1 MKAYVWTGPRR
12 FETWETPR
20 PEPGPG
26 EVLLRVLY
34 SGICGSELS
43 GYLGENSLRK
53 PPLVMGHE
61 FTGEVVAF
69 GEGAAGA
76 GGTGAA
82 VAQDAG
88 ASGAAA
94 SGNGGAAVARGAGG
108 ATLALGD
115 VVAVN
120 PLVACGGCPDCLRGL
135 PQYCPNKAIVGIHRP
150 GSFAEYVVVPA
161 DRCHR
166 VGDPLAGALV
176 EPLACGLRAA
186 AQAQVALGDCVVV
199 YGAGI
204 IGLFS
209 LLAAKL
215 RGASTLVLVDT
226 NDDRLALGT
235 AFGATHA
242 ANPRREDVAEM
253 VRKLTGG
260 GADRAI
266 DAVGLTATRQGCVDV
281 LRSGGRMAWIGLHED
296 DTRVQGNVVVRKELE
311 VAGCFCYTEDD
322 FRLAHRLVDTG
333 VVKPDA
339 AWLDVRPMA
348 TIQAAFDEQIDG
360 PARYPKLVLQP

>member
-1 MKAYVWTGPRR
+1 MQAYVWTGPRR
-12 FETWETPR
+12 FETREMAR

-61 FTGEVVAF
+61 FTGEVAAL
-69 GEGAAGA
+69 GDGAKG
-76 GGTGAA
+76 
-82 VAQDAG
+82 V
-88 ASGAAA
+88 S
-94 SGNGGAAVARGAGG
+94 V
-108 ATLALGD
+108 GD

-120 PLVACGGCPDCLRGL
+120 PLIACGRCPDCLRGM
-135 PQYCPNKAIVGIHRP
+135 PQYCPEKAIIGIHRP

-166 VGDPLAGALV
+166 VQDALAGALV

-186 AQAQVALGDCVVV
+186 AQAQVSLGDSVVV

-215 RGASTLVLVDT
+215 RGAAPLVLVDT
-226 NDDRLALGT
+226 NDERLALGV
-235 AFGATHA
+235 AFGATHT
-242 ANPRREDVAEM
+242 ANPRREDVVQV
-253 VRKLTGG
+253 VRRLTGA

-322 FRLAHRLVDTG
+322 FRLAHRLVDSG
-333 VVKPDA
+333 VVRPDE
-339 AWLDVRPMA
+339 AWLDVRPMGA
-348 TIQAAFDEQIDG
+348 IQEAFDEQIDG
-360 PARYPKLVLQP
+360 PARYPKLVLVP